1 MKPRTNYSNV
11 ISLLYRALYSDYE
24 LTNKDLI
31 TIIDYIT
38 KEYM

>member
-1 MKPRTNYSNV
+1 MKPRTNYDKV

-31 TIIDYIT
+31 KIIDYIT